1 MAAGCILFARPLS
14 INLGVAKGVGVL
26 AGLSTIRGFGMMA
39 IYLTGATLRARTKF
53 AQS

>member
-1 MAAGCILFARPLS
+1 MAAGCVLFSRPLS

-26 AGLSTIRGFGMMA
+26 AGLSTLGVFGMMA
-39 IYLTGATLRARTKF
+39 IYLTGVTLRARSKF